1 MRDQRREVESSDVSI
16 VLNVPRS
23 ILLALRETPERFGS
37 EARMAL
43 AAKLFEMKRLSSG
56 QAAVLAGV
64 DRVRFLLD
72 LHKYGV
78 PALDATEEEFKA
90 EIENA

>member
-1 MRDQRREVESSDVSI
+1 MRDEVQEIERATVSI

-23 ILLALRETPERFGS
+23 ILLALRETPERFGT

-43 AAKLFEMKRLSSG
+43 AAKLFEMKRLTSG
-56 QAAVLAGV
+56 QAATLAGV

-90 EIENA
+90 EVENA

>member
-1 MRDQRREVESSDVSI
+1 MRNEEQKIDRSDISI
-16 VLNVPRS
+16 VLNVPQS
-23 ILLALRETPERFGS
+23 ILLALRETPERFGA

-43 AAKLFEMKRLSSG
+43 ASKLFEMKRLTSG
-56 QAAVLAGV
+56 QAATLAGV

-90 EIENA
+90 EVENA

>member
-1 MRDQRREVESSDVSI
+1 
-16 VLNVPRS
+16 
-23 ILLALRETPERFGS
+23 
-37 EARMAL
+37 MAL
-43 AAKLFEMKRLSSG
+43 ASKLFEMKRLTSG
-56 QAAVLAGV
+56 QAATLAGV

-90 EIENA
+90 EVENA